1 MLQTFGQSF
10 APCAVT
16 VYAIKFESGETYVG
30 MTEDV
35 DRRFTEHSRRQ
46 SPSTKKFGGS
56 FKLIYSKEFPDYVE
70 ARRHEKYL
78 KSGSGRTFLKG
89 VST

>member
-1 MLQTFGQSF
+1 M
-10 APCAVT
+10 AVT

-35 DRRFTEHSRRQ
+35 DRRFAEHSRRQ
-46 SPSTKKFGGS
+46 SPSTKKFKGS
-56 FKLIYSKEFPDYVE
+56 FRLIYSKEFPDYVE

-78 KSGSGRTFLKG
+78 KSGSGRSFLQS